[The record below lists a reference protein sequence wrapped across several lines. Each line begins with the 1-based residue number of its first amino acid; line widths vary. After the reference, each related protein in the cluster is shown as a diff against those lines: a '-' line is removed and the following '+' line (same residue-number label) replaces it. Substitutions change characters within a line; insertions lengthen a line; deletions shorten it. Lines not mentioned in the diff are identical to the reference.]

1 MYNFSVKERQVGD
14 VTVLDIQGKLRG
26 CGSGG
31 ILRDAINHL
40 PEEGHKRILLNLAR
54 VFDIDSS
61 CLGVL
66 ISSQIHL
73 TKKGGQLKIVHL
85 SQNLQALM
93 TLTKLLTVFDVYK
106 DESDAIDSFEPPP
119 LDLLEYRNTLVGEPN
134 HALHPPAWGALGM
147 NLTFR
152 AEVMPSDSHLARTF
166 RVKELL
172 PSGRVTLNG
181 IYGEFVEKTFE
192 PVQYGVQ

>member
-1 MYNFSVKERQVGD
+1 MYNFSIKERHVGN
-14 VTVLDIQGKLRG
+14 VTVLDINGKLRG

-40 PEEGHKRILLNLAR
+40 KDEGHKRILLNLAR
-54 VFDIDSS
+54 VSDIDSS

-66 ISSQIHL
+66 ISSQFDL

-106 DESDAIDSFEPPP
+106 DESEAIDSFEPPP
-119 LDLLEYRNTLVGEPN
+119 LDLVEYRKTLLGERY
-134 HALHPPAWGALGM
+134 HALHPSAWGALGM
-147 NLTFR
+147 SVTFR
-152 AEVMPSDSHLARTF
+152 AELMQNRSHQDRSF
-166 RVKELL
+166 SVKQLL
-172 PSGRVTLNG
+172 PSGRVTLDG
-181 IYGEFVEKTFE
+181 IDGEFVEKTFE
-192 PVQYGVQ
+192 PVQYAVQ